1 MPEKEEYITK
11 IMKIPDRL
19 MIFLLYF
26 SRWNCNGGPGAMTL
40 SATPAPPAP
49 PAPLAPPA
57 PPAPLA
63 PPVSLSPPAPPSPPG
78 TTGLGVANLQV
89 IYFCNCQKQH
99 NIPFFLGKK

>member
-49 PAPLAPPA
+49 PAP
-57 PPAPLA
+57 
-63 PPVSLSPPAPPSPPG
+63 PVSLSPPAPPSPPG